1 MENQEKLTY
10 KEAYNELQTILSNIE
25 NNNVDVAVLSDN
37 LKRASVLISFCK
49 ENLDKIEIDV
59 DKLISEI
66 EQV

>member
-10 KEAYNELQTILSNIE
+10 KEAYNELQKILSNIE
-25 NNNVDVAVLSDN
+25 NNNVDVAILSDY
-37 LKRASVLISFCK
+37 LKRASVLINFCK
-49 ENLDKIEIDV
+49 ENLSKIEVDV

>member
-25 NNNVDVAVLSDN
+25 NNNVDVAILSDN
-37 LKRASVLISFCK
+37 LKRASVLINFCK
-49 ENLDKIEIDV
+49 ENLSKIEIDV
-59 DKLISEI
+59 NKLISEI

>member
-25 NNNVDVAVLSDN
+25 NNNVDVAILSDN
-37 LKRASVLISFCK
+37 LKRASVLINFCK
-49 ENLDKIEIDV
+49 ENLSKIEIDV

>member
-25 NNNVDVAVLSDN
+25 NNNVDVSVLSNN
-37 LKRASVLISFCK
+37 LKRASVLINFCK

>member
-37 LKRASVLISFCK
+37 LKRASVLINFCR
-49 ENLDKIEIDV
+49 ENLNKIEIDV

>member
-10 KEAYNELQTILSNIE
+10 KEAYNELQKILSNIE
-25 NNNVDVAVLSDN
+25 NNNVDVAILSDY
-37 LKRASVLISFCK
+37 LKRASVLINFCK
-49 ENLDKIEIDV
+49 ENLGKIEVDV

>member
-37 LKRASVLISFCK
+37 LKRASALINFCK
-49 ENLDKIEIDV
+49 ENLSKIEIDV

>member
-25 NNNVDVAVLSDN
+25 NNNVDVAVLSNN
-37 LKRASVLISFCK
+37 LKRASVLINFCK

>member
-10 KEAYNELQTILSNIE
+10 KEAYNELQKILFNIE
-25 NNNVDVAVLSDN
+25 NNNVDVAILSDY
-37 LKRASVLISFCK
+37 LKRASVLINFCK
-49 ENLDKIEIDV
+49 ENLGKIEVDV